1 VQAKVRLV
9 RDVCVT
15 LEMKFQILLR
25 FGAKTA
31 GRTLHL
37 AVANFNLREL

>member
-1 VQAKVRLV
+1 VQAEVWLV
-9 RDVCVT
+9 RDVGVT

-25 FGAKTA
+25 FGAETA

-37 AVANFNLREL
+37 PVANFNLRE

>member
-1 VQAKVRLV
+1 VQAKVWLV
-9 RDVCVT
+9 RDFGVS

-25 FGAKTA
+25 FGAETA

-37 AVANFNLREL
+37 AVANFNLKE